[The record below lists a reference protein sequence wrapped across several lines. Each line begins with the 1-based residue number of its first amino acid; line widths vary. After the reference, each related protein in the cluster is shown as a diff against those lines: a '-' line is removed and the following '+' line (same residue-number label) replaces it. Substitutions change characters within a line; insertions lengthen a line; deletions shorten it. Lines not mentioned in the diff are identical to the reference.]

1 MKISTKGR
9 YGLIAIMDMA
19 IFSKFDIVTLKSI
32 SERQNIS
39 ERYLE
44 QIFSALKKGG
54 IVKAKK
60 GPQGGYYLDEET
72 YQFTI
77 YDILRV
83 LEGNL
88 GIVNIEE
95 KTNEMES
102 FLCDNLWGNI
112 NSMLY
117 KYLNSIKL
125 EDLVKNYK
133 EKKSE
138 IMYYI

>member
-19 IFSKFDIVTLKSI
+19 IFSKSDIVTLKSI

-39 ERYLE
+39 ERYVE
-44 QIFSALKKGG
+44 QIFSALKNGG

-60 GPQGGYYLDEET
+60 GPQGGYYLDEES
-72 YQFTI
+72 YKFTI
-77 YDILRV
+77 YDILKI

-88 GIVNIEE
+88 EVVNIEE
-95 KTNEMES
+95 KTNDMES
-102 FLCDNLWGNI
+102 FLCDNLWENV
-112 NSMLY
+112 NSIFY
-117 KYLNSIKL
+117 KYFNSIKL
-125 EDLVKNYK
+125 ENLVKDYK
-133 EKKSE
+133 EKKNE

>member
-19 IFSKFDIVTLKSI
+19 IFSKSDIVTLKSI

-72 YQFTI
+72 YEFTI
-77 YDILRV
+77 YDILKV

-88 GIVNIEE
+88 EVVNIEE

-102 FLCDNLWGNI
+102 FLCDNLWGNV
-112 NSMLY
+112 NSIFY
-117 KYLNSIKL
+117 KYFNSIKL
-125 EDLVKNYK
+125 ENLVKDYK
-133 EKKSE
+133 EKKNE

>member
-19 IFSKFDIVTLKSI
+19 LFSKSDIVTLKSI
-32 SERQNIS
+32 SERQSIS

-44 QIFSALKKGG
+44 QIFSVLKKGG

-60 GPQGGYYLDEET
+60 GPQGGYYLEDEA
-72 YQFTI
+72 YGFTI
-77 YDILRV
+77 YDILKV
-83 LEGNL
+83 LEGDLDIINT
-88 GIVNIEE
+88 EE

-102 FLCDNLWGNI
+102 FLCDNLWTNANLLI
-112 NSMLY
+112 Y
-117 KYLNSIKL
+117 KYFSSTKL
-125 EDLVKNYK
+125 EDLVRRYNEGKN
-133 EKKSE
+133 E

>member
-60 GPQGGYYLDEET
+60 GPQGGYYLDEES
-72 YQFTI
+72 YEYTI
-77 YDILRV
+77 YNILKV
-83 LEGNL
+83 LEGEL
-88 GIVNIEE
+88 DIVNGEE
-95 KTNEMES
+95 KTNDMES
-102 FLCDNLWGNI
+102 FLFDCLWQDINLMIYNYF
-112 NSMLY
+112 NTM
-117 KYLNSIKL
+117 KL
-125 EDLVKNYK
+125 KDLVKKYK
-133 EKKSE
+133 DNKDEL
-138 IMYYI
+138 MYYI

>member
-19 IFSKFDIVTLKSI
+19 IFSKSDIVTLKSI

-44 QIFSALKKGG
+44 QIFSVLKKGG

-60 GPQGGYYLDEET
+60 GPQGGYYLDEES
-72 YQFTI
+72 YKFTI
-77 YDILRV
+77 YDILKI

-88 GIVNIEE
+88 EVVNIEE
-95 KTNEMES
+95 KTNDMES
-102 FLCDNLWGNI
+102 FLCDNLWENV
-112 NSMLY
+112 NSIFY
-117 KYLNSIKL
+117 KYFNSIKL
-125 EDLVKNYK
+125 ENLVKDYK
-133 EKKSE
+133 EKKNE

>member
-19 IFSKFDIVTLKSI
+19 VFSKSDIVTLKSI

-60 GPQGGYYLDEET
+60 GPQGGYYLDDEA
-72 YQFTI
+72 YRFTI
-77 YDILRV
+77 YDILKV
-83 LEGNL
+83 LEGDL
-88 GIVNIEE
+88 SIVNLDER
-95 KTNEMES
+95 TNDMEN
-102 FLCDNLWGNI
+102 FLCDNLWGNVNHKI
-112 NSMLY
+112 Y
-117 KYLNSIKL
+117 EYFNSISL
-125 EDLVKNYK
+125 DNLVKDYK
-133 EKKSE
+133 QSKDE

>member
-19 IFSKFDIVTLKSI
+19 IFSKSDIVTLKSI

-54 IVKAKK
+54 IVKAKN
-60 GPQGGYYLDEET
+60 GPPGGYYLDEES
-72 YQFTI
+72 YEFTI
-77 YDILRV
+77 YDILKI

-88 GIVNIEE
+88 EVVNIEE
-95 KTNEMES
+95 KTNDMES
-102 FLCDNLWGNI
+102 FLCDNLWENV
-112 NSMLY
+112 NSIFY
-117 KYLNSIKL
+117 KYFNSIKL
-125 EDLVKNYK
+125 ENLVKDYK
-133 EKKSE
+133 EKKNE

>member
-19 IFSKFDIVTLKSI
+19 IFSKSDIVTLKSI

-44 QIFSALKKGG
+44 QIFSSLKKGG

-60 GPQGGYYLDEET
+60 GPQGGYYLDEES
-72 YQFTI
+72 YKFTI
-77 YDILRV
+77 YDILKI

-88 GIVNIEE
+88 EVVNIEE
-95 KTNEMES
+95 KTNDMES
-102 FLCDNLWGNI
+102 FLCDNLWENV
-112 NSMLY
+112 NSIFY
-117 KYLNSIKL
+117 KYFNSIKL
-125 EDLVKNYK
+125 ENLVKDYK
-133 EKKSE
+133 EKKNE

>member
-19 IFSKFDIVTLKSI
+19 IFSKSDIVTLKSI

-60 GPQGGYYLDEET
+60 GPHGGYYLDEES
-72 YQFTI
+72 YKFTI
-77 YDILRV
+77 YDILKI

-88 GIVNIEE
+88 EVVNIEE
-95 KTNEMES
+95 KTNDMES
-102 FLCDNLWGNI
+102 FLCDNLWENV
-112 NSMLY
+112 NSIFY
-117 KYLNSIKL
+117 KYFNSIKL
-125 EDLVKNYK
+125 ENLVKDYK
-133 EKKSE
+133 EKKNE

>member
-19 IFSKFDIVTLKSI
+19 IFSKSDIVTLKSI

-44 QIFSALKKGG
+44 QIFSALKKVG

-60 GPQGGYYLDEET
+60 GPQGGYYLDEES
-72 YQFTI
+72 YKFTI
-77 YDILRV
+77 YDILKI

-88 GIVNIEE
+88 EVVNIEE
-95 KTNEMES
+95 KTNDMES
-102 FLCDNLWGNI
+102 FLCDNLWENV
-112 NSMLY
+112 NSIFY
-117 KYLNSIKL
+117 KYFNSIKL
-125 EDLVKNYK
+125 ENLVKDYK
-133 EKKSE
+133 EKKNE

>member
-9 YGLIAIMDMA
+9 YRLIAIMDMA
-19 IFSKFDIVTLKSI
+19 IFSKSDIVTLKSI

-44 QIFSALKKGG
+44 QIFSVLKKGG

-60 GPQGGYYLDEET
+60 GPQGGYYLDEES
-72 YQFTI
+72 YKFTI
-77 YDILRV
+77 YDILKI

-88 GIVNIEE
+88 EVVNIEE
-95 KTNEMES
+95 KTNDMES
-102 FLCDNLWGNI
+102 FLCDNLWENV
-112 NSMLY
+112 NSIFY
-117 KYLNSIKL
+117 KYFNSIKL
-125 EDLVKNYK
+125 ENLVKDYK
-133 EKKSE
+133 EKKNE